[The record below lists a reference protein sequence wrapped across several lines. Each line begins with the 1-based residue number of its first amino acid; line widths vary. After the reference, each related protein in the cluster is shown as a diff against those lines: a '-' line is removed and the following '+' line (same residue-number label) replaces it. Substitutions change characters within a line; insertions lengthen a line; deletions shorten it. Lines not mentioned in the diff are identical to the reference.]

1 MCLSEL
7 QAGLNED
14 QPLFPTHALYIR
26 RSQQHRSPSAGI
38 DFRGAFRI
46 LNIRE
51 LHQRNWYLAQYI
63 PAGKNREHLFSWLS
77 EQHVLPWTP
86 LILKK
91 VRRTDKVCGYRR
103 HIHAVFPGYFFLKA
117 DPERHSFTHL
127 RRHSA
132 FLNFVKMAGEIK
144 TVREDIVQS
153 LMKVYPD
160 PALNPAAR
168 EELDAASTLWLTKA
182 RYQYLLRLDAPPLPE
197 SRIAL
202 LLHLVSDDGALT

>member
-7 QAGLNED
+7 QAGLNEG
-14 QPLFPTHALYIR
+14 QPLFPTHALCIR

-46 LNIRE
+46 LNISE

-91 VRRTDKVCGYRR
+91 
-103 HIHAVFPGYFFLKA
+103 
-117 DPERHSFTHL
+117 S
-127 RRHSA
+127 
-132 FLNFVKMAGEIK
+132 
-144 TVREDIVQS
+144 
-153 LMKVYPD
+153 
-160 PALNPAAR
+160 AAR
-168 EELDAASTLWLTKA
+168 IKSAVTVDIYTPCFPVTFS
-182 RYQYLLRLDAPPLPE
+182 
-197 SRIAL
+197 
-202 LLHLVSDDGALT
+202 

>member
-1 MCLSEL
+1 M
-7 QAGLNED
+7 
-14 QPLFPTHALYIR
+14 
-26 RSQQHRSPSAGI
+26 
-38 DFRGAFRI
+38 
-46 LNIRE
+46 NISE

-117 DPERHSFTHL
+117 DPERHNFTHL

-153 LMKVYPD
+153 LMKVC
-160 PALNPAAR
+160 R
-168 EELDAASTLWLTKA
+168 I
-182 RYQYLLRLDAPPLPE
+182 LRSIRQPGRSWMLPPP
-197 SRIAL
+197 S
-202 LLHLVSDDGALT
+202 G

>member
-7 QAGLNED
+7 QAGLNEG
-14 QPLFPTHALYIR
+14 QPLFPTHALCIR

-46 LNIRE
+46 LNISE

-132 FLNFVKMAGEIK
+132 FLDFVKMA
-144 TVREDIVQS
+144 
-153 LMKVYPD
+153 
-160 PALNPAAR
+160 
-168 EELDAASTLWLTKA
+168 
-182 RYQYLLRLDAPPLPE
+182 
-197 SRIAL
+197 
-202 LLHLVSDDGALT
+202 

>member
-14 QPLFPTHALYIR
+14 QPLFPTHALCIR

-103 HIHAVFPGYFFLKA
+103 HIHAVG
-117 DPERHSFTHL
+117 RML
-127 RRHSA
+127 RPVA
-132 FLNFVKMAGEIK
+132 FSLIHPASLESSEVEEIFRDEGFILAHGRECSLNGSGRNM
-144 TVREDIVQS
+144 
-153 LMKVYPD
+153 L
-160 PALNPAAR
+160 
-168 EELDAASTLWLTKA
+168 
-182 RYQYLLRLDAPPLPE
+182 
-197 SRIAL
+197 SRILHVGHSGLPKAEWGIDHSNH
-202 LLHLVSDDGALT
+202 LLH